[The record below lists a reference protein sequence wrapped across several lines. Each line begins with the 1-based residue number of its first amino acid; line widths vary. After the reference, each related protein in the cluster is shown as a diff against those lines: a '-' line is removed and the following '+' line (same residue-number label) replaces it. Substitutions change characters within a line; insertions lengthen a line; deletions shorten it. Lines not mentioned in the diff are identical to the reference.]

1 MNFKEFFE
9 MIRPVIGGKGGDH
22 KFARTLFDAI
32 ITEEGADVLDDYSEN
47 TYKAYARK
55 EVQSRTSF
63 CKKRGDRY
71 LISGHFGDV
80 YA

>member
-1 MNFKEFFE
+1 MKKLLTAYVS
-9 MIRPVIGGKGGDH
+9 MLCLYIH
-22 KFARTLFDAI
+22 
-32 ITEEGADVLDDYSEN
+32 

>member
-1 MNFKEFFE
+1 MKKTIDS
-9 MIRPVIGGKGGDH
+9 IREYAMLIH
-22 KFARTLFDAI
+22 
-32 ITEEGADVLDDYSEN
+32 

-63 CKKRGDRY
+63 YKKRGDRY

>member
-1 MNFKEFFE
+1 MKKLLTAYVS
-9 MIRPVIGGKGGDH
+9 MLCLYIHTYIH
-22 KFARTLFDAI
+22 
-32 ITEEGADVLDDYSEN
+32 
-47 TYKAYARK
+47 TYKVYTRK

-63 CKKRGDRY
+63 YKKRGDRY

>member
-1 MNFKEFFE
+1 MKKTIDS
-9 MIRPVIGGKGGDH
+9 IREYAMLIH
-22 KFARTLFDAI
+22 TYI
-32 ITEEGADVLDDYSEN
+32 H

-63 CKKRGDRY
+63 YKKRGDRY